1 MVVAMAVMRMV
12 QTTMDDIIGMVAM
25 RHGVVTTPVTVLV
38 RRLVSQARRYGCTV
52 RGI

>member
-12 QTTMDDIIGMVAM
+12 QTTIDDIIGMVTM
-25 RHGVVTTPVTVLV
+25 RHGVVTTSVTVFV
-38 RRLVSQARRYGCTV
+38 RRLVSLACRYGRTV